1 MDFGER
7 QLPGTTLVLKHV
19 NWRRPKSHLARKPF
33 DGTIRSKEAS
43 AKADLE
49 EALQNGATYTRTK
62 RSMPVSQ
69 QVTHSLSIKKL
80 KGISSLDEIRFDEKP
95 LTAILGPNGCGKSTI
110 LHALACCYKPAEG
123 AAQQNWQFRDFFT
136 PTTDATWAG
145 SSLDMIHSHRD
156 GTNQFSNVKTEY
168 RKNAD
173 RWSPRYANRPERHL
187 RFIGIKSCVPR
198 IEEESYTSA
207 INYQTEAHADAGLI
221 MAKMGAVFN
230 RAYNEL
236 NIHRAHMGRRY
247 PGLALN
253 GTRYSALAM
262 GAGEQRVIEI
272 LSAVFNA
279 PKYGLILI
287 DEIDLLLHT
296 AALTQLIGILFQRAQ
311 EKSLQIVFTTHRE
324 AILELKDMVSIK
336 HIHTVRT
343 EPPKTEPPTPA
354 LFKTYCFSNTKPD
367 ALRRLTGQQDR
378 PLEIFVEDEM
388 ALAIVEYELFR
399 LGMKRVANIT
409 RYGAATN
416 CFTLA
421 AGLILS
427 GGHNVN
433 SQLFLL
439 DGDLYTTPELQL
451 DRANAVLSGT
461 EAHAAARRQSCLD
474 GIRKLSA
481 QAGAPPAPEAQ
492 LHRMIRNLPLQQDE
506 GVNEIIGLAVG
517 VEAVD
522 DTHSFIE
529 LIVQTLNV
537 YRPVG
542 LGSIVKVA
550 ALSPD
555 WEPYVAE
562 LREWLVARRP
572 GVIEDMKVI
581 APDAV

>member
-1 MDFGER
+1 
-7 QLPGTTLVLKHV
+7 
-19 NWRRPKSHLARKPF
+19 
-33 DGTIRSKEAS
+33 
-43 AKADLE
+43 
-49 EALQNGATYTRTK
+49 
-62 RSMPVSQ
+62 MPVSQ
-69 QVTHSLSIKKL
+69 QITHSLSIKKL

-110 LHALACCYKPAEG
+110 LHALACCYKPVDG
-123 AAQQNWQFRDFFT
+123 ADQQNWQFRDFFT

-145 SSLDMIHSHRD
+145 SSLEMTYSYRD
-156 GTNQFSNVKTEY
+156 GANQFPNLRTEY

-173 RWSPRYANRPERHL
+173 RWSPRYANRPERYV

-198 IEEESYTSA
+198 IEEETYTSA

-230 RAYNEL
+230 RGYNEL
-236 NIHRAHMGRRY
+236 NIHRAHAGRRY
-247 PGLALN
+247 PGLAFD

-262 GAGEQRVIEI
+262 GAGEQRVLEI
-272 LSAVFNA
+272 LSAIFNA
-279 PKYGLILI
+279 PRYGLVLI

-336 HIHTVRT
+336 HIHTVKAI
-343 EPPKTEPPTPA
+343 P
-354 LFKTYCFSNTKPD
+354 KTYCFSNTKPD

-399 LGMKRVANIT
+399 LGMKRVTNIT
-409 RYGAATN
+409 PYGAATN

-427 GGHNVN
+427 GGHSVD

-439 DGDLYTTPELQL
+439 DGDLYVTEALQL
-451 DRANAVLSGT
+451 ERANAVLSGT
-461 EAHAAARRQSCLD
+461 EAHAAVRRRRCLD
-474 GIRKLSA
+474 SVRKLCA
-481 QAGAPPAPEAQ
+481 QAGIPLAPEAQ
-492 LHRMIRNLPLQQDE
+492 LHKMIRDLPRQQDE
-506 GVNEIIGLAVG
+506 GVNEIIDLALSIG
-517 VEAVD
+517 AVD
-522 DTHSFIE
+522 DTHLLIE

-537 YRPVG
+537 HRSVG
-542 LGSIVKVA
+542 LSTIVRVA
-550 ALSPD
+550 ALSPA
-555 WEPYVAE
+555 WEDYVAE

-572 GVIEDMKVI
+572 ELIEDMEVL
-581 APDAV
+581 APAAA

>member
-1 MDFGER
+1 MIRKGGDQTGLGEG
-7 QLPGTTLVLKHV
+7 LAG
-19 NWRRPKSHLARKPF
+19 WRGLHKDKTQHA
-33 DGTIRSKEAS
+33 
-43 AKADLE
+43 
-49 EALQNGATYTRTK
+49 
-62 RSMPVSQ
+62 SQ

-110 LHALACCYKPAEG
+110 LHALACCYKPPEEADQE
-123 AAQQNWQFRDFFT
+123 NWQFRDFFT

-145 SSLDMIHSHRD
+145 SSLEMVHSHRE
-156 GTNQFSNVKTEY
+156 GANQFLNVRTEY
-168 RKNAD
+168 RKSTD

-221 MAKMGAVFN
+221 MAKMGTVFN

-247 PGLALN
+247 PGLALD

-262 GAGEQRVIEI
+262 DAGEQRVLEI

-279 PKYGLILI
+279 PRYGLILI

-324 AILELKDMVSIK
+324 AILELTDMVSIK
-336 HIHTVRT
+336 HIHTVKT
-343 EPPKTEPPTPA
+343 VPPPTVPPTPVQT
-354 LFKTYCFSNTKPD
+354 KTYCFSNTKPD

-388 ALAIVEYELFR
+388 ALAIVEHELFR
-399 LGMKRVANIT
+399 RGMKRVANIT
-409 RYGAATN
+409 PYGAATN

-427 GGHNVN
+427 GGHDVN

-439 DGDLYTTPELQL
+439 DGDLYLTQELQL
-451 DRANAVLSGT
+451 ERANAVLSGT
-461 EAHAAARRQSCLD
+461 EAHAAARRQRCLQ
-474 GIRKLSA
+474 GIRKLCA
-481 QAGAPPAPEAQ
+481 QADAPLAPEAQ
-492 LHRMIRNLPLQQDE
+492 LHRMIRNLPQQQDE
-506 GVNEIIGLAVG
+506 GANEIIDLAG
-517 VEAVD
+517 GIEAVD
-522 DTHSFIE
+522 DTHSLIE

-537 YRPVG
+537 HRPVG
-542 LGSIVKVA
+542 LSAIVNVA
-550 ALSPD
+550 ALSPVWD
-555 WEPYVAE
+555 LYVAE

-572 GVIEDMKVI
+572 GLIEDVRAA
-581 APDAV
+581 APAAA